1 MQQPWELSFLRKCS
15 KLNVNLAN
23 ANANA
28 NANAKKKKKKKENIF
43 CVWNN
48 CIWNCC
54 YQLSLLRKDYQLL
67 GVNGLRNSPKFLYIK
82 RDRPFPT
89 ELPSEW
95 SINMVNVLSFRLQQC
110 SGPFTL
116 LLVEVSSETRLFGHL
131 SNFYLR
137 SL

>member
-1 MQQPWELSFLRKCS
+1 MQMQMQMQ
-15 KLNVNLAN
+15 
-23 ANANA
+23 
-28 NANAKKKKKKKENIF
+28 KKKKKVDNIF

-67 GVNGLRNSPKFLYIK
+67 GVNGLRNSLKFLYIK

-137 SL
+137 SLWEQKYSNYEGHLFFSNVQNWM